1 MNTHFLVYAGKNVFE
16 MLLRLVIGC
25 MTPVP
30 GSYLL
35 TGNEHHFLK
44 NMKWETKH
52 LYKNNFNKGRV
63 KKKVENSTFGSGSP
77 LEVEKI
83 N

>member
-1 MNTHFLVYAGKNVFE
+1 MNTHFLVYAGKNVFD

-35 TGNEHHFLK
+35 TGNEYHFLK

-52 LYKNNFNKGRV
+52 L
-63 KKKVENSTFGSGSP
+63 
-77 LEVEKI
+77 
-83 N
+83 